1 MMTASNA
8 RVCPEAASVVGAL
21 VKPLASL
28 PASPESFPPPP
39 KGMSVVM
46 EYKVNSS
53 GEWVCFALNPDRWF
67 DLALFQIISRK

>member
-1 MMTASNA
+1 MTTTNA
-8 RVCPEAASVVGAL
+8 RVCPDAASFVGAL

-28 PASPESFPPPP
+28 AGSSAGLAVPP

-53 GEWVCFALNPDRWF
+53 GEWVCFALNPDRWW
-67 DLALFQIISRK
+67 DLALFEVVSRK

>member
-1 MMTASNA
+1 MSSSA

-21 VKPLASL
+21 VKPLDTLSDGF
-28 PASPESFPPPP
+28 ESPP

-53 GEWVCFALNPDRWF
+53 GEWISFALNPDRWF
-67 DLALFQIISRK
+67 DISLFQIISRK

>member
-1 MMTASNA
+1 MMSNA

-21 VKPLASL
+21 VKPLDTLSDGF
-28 PASPESFPPPP
+28 ESPP

-53 GEWVCFALNPDRWF
+53 GEWVCFALNPDRWW
-67 DLALFQIISRK
+67 DLQMFQVVSRK